1 MAKDTTSKFLQK
13 DIEEILQK
21 IPEALIVCDKD
32 YTVTFVNDTFI
43 RLFDKSQGEIL
54 GQNFQKLVQ
63 NTSKIDCHICKG
75 MQTKYIPADD
85 YSHQAILK
93 KCCGNE
99 ISIRISHSVVQNG
112 EYYISL
118 LTPMSDLACL
128 DQAQLDFVSTVS
140 HELRT
145 PMTSIK
151 GFADTLLNAGDQL
164 TKEQQTRFITIIKDQ
179 SNRLTR
185 LVENLLTVSRLET
198 RRHKSVYRALDL
210 KSHIDRVIMTL
221 KSKYPKNEFSSFVAE
236 NLPPVWADQDKLE
249 QILTNLIDNAAKYSG
264 EGKPVRIEAQT
275 TPEDPDKMS
284 VRIIDQG
291 VGIPEEYLNKIFN
304 KFSRIDNPL
313 TRQVQGTG
321 LGLYITKALVNSMGG
336 QINVSSPGAGKGTT
350 FEMILLVAT
359 QERLAR
365 QGIGD
370 N

>member
-1 MAKDTTSKFLQK
+1 MAKQTNKLLEMGM
-13 DIEEILQK
+13 EEILQK
-21 IPEALIVCDKD
+21 IPEALIICDANYK
-32 YTVTFVNDTFI
+32 VTFINDAFI
-43 RLFDKSQGEIL
+43 RLFEEPKSKII
-54 GQNFQKLVQ
+54 GQNFQNLVK

-75 MQTKYIPADD
+75 TQTKYLPVED
-85 YSHQAILK
+85 YSHQAILL

-99 ISIRISHSVVQNG
+99 IPIRISHNVVQAG

-118 LTPMSDLACL
+118 ITPMRDLACL
-128 DQAQLDFVSTVS
+128 DQAQIDFVSTVS

-164 TKEQQTRFITIIKDQ
+164 SKEQQTRFITIIKDQ
-179 SNRLTR
+179 ADRLTR

-198 RRHKSVYRALDL
+198 KRHKSVYRALDL

-221 KSKYPKNEFSSFVAE
+221 KSKYPNNNFTADIAE

-249 QILTNLIDNAAKYSG
+249 QVLTNLIDNAAKYSG
-264 EGKPVRIEAQT
+264 ENKPVRVEAMNL
-275 TPEDPDKMS
+275 PDDPDKMQ
-284 VRIIDQG
+284 VRIIDEG
-291 VGIPEEYLNKIFN
+291 VGIPEQYLPKIFN

-321 LGLYITKALVNSMGG
+321 LGLYITQALVKSMGG
-336 QINVSSPGAGKGTT
+336 TINVSSPGADKGSC

-359 QERLAR
+359 QERLAQ
-365 QGIGD
+365 QGLAES
-370 N
+370 